1 MNEPTILILD
11 DDAVVLDSL
20 RAILTAQG
28 FLTQCYSTA
37 EELLHT
43 ADLDSP
49 GCVVT
54 DLRMP
59 GTDGVQLQE
68 ELLAAGSS
76 LAVVVVTGHADI
88 PVTVQLMQ
96 RGAVDVLE
104 KPYHPQALVGAVR
117 QALDRSEIQYQ
128 TAQQVHEVERRLAQ
142 LTENEKRVMRGMI
155 AGQPIKSLARECG
168 SSMRTIDRRR
178 RTVLHKMRVKSIG
191 ELGAMLG
198 QRKLSNESTNGSPN
212 SLSSES
218 RVMSW
223 AERAISAKTSTV
235 DGVNTFSLLFFLES
249 FDLSIT
255 MSV

>member
-1 MNEPTILILD
+1 MTDSTILILD

-20 RAILTAQG
+20 RAILAAQG

-43 ADLDSP
+43 ADLGSP

-59 GTDGVQLQE
+59 GTDGTQLQE
-68 ELLAAGSS
+68 DLLAAGSP

-96 RGAVDVLE
+96 RGAIDVLE
-104 KPYHPQALVGAVR
+104 KPYHPRALIGAVR
-117 QALDRSEIQYQ
+117 RALDRSEIQHQ
-128 TAQQVHEVERRLAQ
+128 TAQQAHDVERRLAQ
-142 LTENEKRVMRGMI
+142 LTEDEKRVMRGMI

-178 RTVLHKMRVKSIG
+178 RTVLHKMQVKSIG
-191 ELGAMLG
+191 ELGAVLG
-198 QRKLSNESTNGSPN
+198 QCDLSSESTNGSPDDP
-212 SLSSES
+212 SLGS
-218 RVMSW
+218 RVMSRT
-223 AERAISAKTSTV
+223 EPTV
-235 DGVNTFSLLFFLES
+235 IGH
-249 FDLSIT
+249 
-255 MSV
+255 